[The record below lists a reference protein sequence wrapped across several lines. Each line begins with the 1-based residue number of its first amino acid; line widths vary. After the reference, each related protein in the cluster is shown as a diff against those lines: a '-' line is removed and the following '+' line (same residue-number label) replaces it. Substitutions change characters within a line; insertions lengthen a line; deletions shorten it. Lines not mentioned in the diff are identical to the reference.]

1 MKTIKLLFAI
11 ITTSV
16 MFSSCTINE
25 DGFVDNG
32 ISLPELMEG
41 YDLWYVDYPSTT
53 GNGDVPFNKS
63 IYCFIFKRKSLCK

>member
-1 MKTIKLLFAI
+1 MY
-11 ITTSV
+11 
-16 MFSSCTINE
+16 INE

-53 GNGDVPFNKS
+53 EMVMCLLTRAFTVS
-63 IYCFIFKRKSLCK
+63 F